1 VKLLDAIDV
10 RGLLGLLLADGS
22 LVSYRT
28 PGGGYVQLTLTA
40 GPSES
45 AFLDEK
51 VAEFRQFIPTKA
63 KIVPYK
69 TAPRANGQ
77 TTPILRFRVSTNKLR
92 PIHNLLYPRG
102 ERQITKAALDLL
114 GGEAAAWMWA
124 EGMRMLES
132 GTVSLARVGNTEEE
146 ARLVSRWLETLTGAS
161 SSLNHYYI
169 RPRLVFEKEQADKI
183 KSTLYP
189 YAPNSRKHLFT
200 GEEWN
205 ASSIRSARTE
215 LQLGNREDRS
225 QRDQEKTLA
234 RNI

>member
-1 VKLLDAIDV
+1 M
-10 RGLLGLLLADGS
+10 
-22 LVSYRT
+22 
-28 PGGGYVQLTLTA
+28 
-40 GPSES
+40 
-45 AFLDEK
+45 
-51 VAEFRQFIPTKA
+51 
-63 KIVPYK
+63 
-69 TAPRANGQ
+69 
-77 TTPILRFRVSTNKLR
+77 
-92 PIHNLLYPRG
+92 LYPRG

-124 EGMRMLES
+124 EGMRMLDS
-132 GTVSLARVGNTEEE
+132 GIVSLARVGNTEEE
-146 ARLVSRWLETLTGAS
+146 ARLVSRWLETLTGAV

-169 RPRLVFEKEQADKI
+169 RPRLVFEAEQADKI

-215 LQLGNREDRS
+215 LQLGKREDRA